1 MNHLAGTTNRET
13 GGQMNELPWNICG
26 GFVVSGCFETEREKL
41 MADAVNKSVREA
53 MHDSAMRN
61 YDAGVADG
69 RALYAPRTWLG
80 RLFG

>member
-1 MNHLAGTTNRET
+1 MT
-13 GGQMNELPWNICG
+13 ELPWQIRG
-26 GFVVSGCFETEREKL
+26 GFIVSGCFETDRESL

-53 MHDSAMRN
+53 LSDSAMRN